1 MDSFE
6 RSDFGDLTLAI
17 RFGGYGVGDA
27 GEKAMKTFTV
37 VVAAA
42 LVLLA
47 APATAQMGKRN
58 HGDDSKAPDPNA
70 AKRSAADERAYKAAL
85 QRIPDPKEKYDPWG
99 GVVPADSSK
108 KPK

>member
-6 RSDFGDLTLAI
+6 LAI
-17 RFGGYGVGDA
+17 RLWGYGVGDA

-37 VVAAA
+37 VVAAV

-47 APATAQMGKRN
+47 APATAQGKRN
-58 HGDDSKAPDPNA
+58 HSDDSKAADPNA
-70 AKRSAADERAYKAAL
+70 AKRSAADEKAYKAAL
-85 QRIPDPKEKYDPWG
+85 QRIPDSKEKYDPWG